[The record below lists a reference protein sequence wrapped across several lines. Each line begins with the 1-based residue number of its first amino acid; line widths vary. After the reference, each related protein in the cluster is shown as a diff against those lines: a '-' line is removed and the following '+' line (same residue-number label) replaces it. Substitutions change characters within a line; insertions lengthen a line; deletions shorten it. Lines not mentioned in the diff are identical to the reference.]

1 MSKKFHSEVDLDS
14 ATTSVKYGEVDV
26 AFGLDYLDAPMP
38 GDKSIELVRL
48 PPEEFAV
55 AVATGSVDPPRPGDR
70 VGTELLGDLD
80 WILPPEG
87 KQHIRNA
94 RKEMLMAAR
103 SVLDAAI
110 ERQEAGPAPRRTV
123 NRVEID

>member
-1 MSKKFHSEVDLDS
+1 MTEHDRDQEPAS
-14 ATTSVKYGEVDV
+14 
-26 AFGLDYLDAPMP
+26 P
-38 GDKSIELVRL
+38 
-48 PPEEFAV
+48 
-55 AVATGSVDPPRPGDR
+55 SVDESRRERRRISGLTD
-70 VGTELLGDLD
+70 LLPD
-80 WILPPEG
+80 WILSPEG
-87 KQHIRNA
+87 KQHVRNA

>member
-1 MSKKFHSEVDLDS
+1 MIEHDRDQSTASEGAAADDESRRRSYRVTGLADL
-14 ATTSVKYGEVDV
+14 
-26 AFGLDYLDAPMP
+26 
-38 GDKSIELVRL
+38 L
-48 PPEEFAV
+48 P
-55 AVATGSVDPPRPGDR
+55 
-70 VGTELLGDLD
+70 D

-94 RKEMLMAAR
+94 RKEVLLAAR

-123 NRVEID
+123 SRVEID